1 MTQRK
6 TDKMMIRMTPE
17 AQDAL
22 RRLAEKDCRS
32 MAGELEWLIRSEAER
47 RGAGATSREDVAK
60 QPAAFRAQQAEAS
73 AGTSRKLIEET
84 RRERTHRLAG
94 EDTESTD
101 P

>member
-47 RGAGATSREDVAK
+47 PGATSREDVAK